1 MEQPQYIE
9 VTNKLISEC
18 EIDGNNSKVA
28 LVQNSA
34 AESQES
40 MGCDINM
47 LSCSCESNGGD
58 INIRSCNFSLESDS
72 NYSNISEE
80 VLDYLHMLIN
90 SEQQNTS
97 ESITTLK
104 ETIGKN
110 FTELLINLSER
121 LKYMYKIANLI
132 RNCGTHQQYTMII
145 AELDDSNKI
154 LTCIKDNFFCAHA
167 DQEHKDHR
175 DDTLQYVILPILLD
189 RANKI
194 ADILRNIGL
203 PFQEGC
209 SSNDLEILL
218 SIYDGIARVVKQVK
232 DIDCRPYYE
241 LINEIQQLRACLDNV
256 DKLIIGEG
264 WQIDLC
270 IFIRMRLT

>member
-18 EIDGNNSKVA
+18 EIDGNNSEVV

-40 MGCDINM
+40 MDCDINT

-80 VLDYLHMLIN
+80 VLDYLRMLIN
-90 SEQQNTS
+90 SEQQNTP
-97 ESITTLK
+97 ESITSLK
-104 ETIGKN
+104 TTIGKN
-110 FTELLINLSER
+110 FTLLLINLSER
-121 LKYMYKIANLI
+121 LKYKIANLI

-145 AELDDSNKI
+145 AELNGSKKI
-154 LTCIKDNFFCAHA
+154 LTSIKNNFFSAHA
-167 DQEHKDHR
+167 DQEHR
-175 DDTLQYVILPILLD
+175 DDILQYVILPILLD

-209 SSNDLEILL
+209 SPNDLEILL
-218 SIYDGIARVVKQVK
+218 SIYDGIARVVRQVK

-256 DKLIIGEG
+256 DKLIIEG
-264 WQIDLC
+264 GRQIDLC